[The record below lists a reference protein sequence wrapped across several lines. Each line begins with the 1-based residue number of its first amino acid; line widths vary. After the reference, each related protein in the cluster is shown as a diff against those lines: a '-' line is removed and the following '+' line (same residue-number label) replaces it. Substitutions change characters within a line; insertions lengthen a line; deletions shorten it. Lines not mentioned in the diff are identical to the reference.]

1 MMNNISCKIIWIVI
15 GFLSLSSHLV
25 AQEENLKNQ
34 IYLNADDLIPA
45 VFSSNSNDYNLG
57 YRRLISENKH
67 IRFGL
72 KYFFEEDNQ
81 LTVGIKPGIDF
92 SLKTSSKKWKFYYG
106 IDLAFNYSDSYQAE
120 RKNYESSLIGFF
132 RIEFIVGKH
141 FSISTEPGLFF
152 MLQNIDDYDQSP
164 VDNSNEVLSSG
175 IKNIGVINLNFS
187 F

>member
-15 GFLSLSSHLV
+15 ALLSLSNHLV
-25 AQEENLKNQ
+25 AQEEDLKNQ

-57 YRRLISENKH
+57 YRRMISESKNL
-67 IRFGL
+67 RFGL
-72 KYFFEEDNQ
+72 KYFYEEDNQ

-92 SLKTSSKKWKFYYG
+92 KLKTSSKRWKFFYG
-106 IDLAFNYSDSYQAE
+106 TDLAFSYSDIYQAE
-120 RKNYESSLIGFF
+120 RKNYETSLIGFF
-132 RIEFIVGKH
+132 RIELVLGKH
-141 FSISTEPGLFF
+141 FSISTEPGLFL

-164 VDNSNEVLSSG
+164 VDNSNEILSSG

>member
-15 GFLSLSSHLV
+15 GFLSLSSHFV

-72 KYFFEEDNQ
+72 KYFF
-81 LTVGIKPGIDF
+81 
-92 SLKTSSKKWKFYYG
+92 
-106 IDLAFNYSDSYQAE
+106 
-120 RKNYESSLIGFF
+120 
-132 RIEFIVGKH
+132 
-141 FSISTEPGLFF
+141 
-152 MLQNIDDYDQSP
+152 
-164 VDNSNEVLSSG
+164 
-175 IKNIGVINLNFS
+175 
-187 F
+187 